1 MSRSLYI
8 RYIEAIY
15 LIHPWRGWTSCLS
28 RQNTLRC
35 GSLVRLDVIR
45 HCCLTLL
52 YDAGVL
58 GRGRPEPAVA
68 VLEPD
73 DVLAPTGCGGRGLH
87 QYGVLNG
94 AQAVEHAWCYVH
106 GVPGGQPHRAQR
118 VHGVAEVHLD
128 LTRDK
133 GDRLVLDVVVLHRE
147 GLSGAHEEQLAHV
160 RALDEREDLLM
171 APGLCDLLGW
181 AYGGVWRWLGH
192 CFPHRFVDGAVWS
205 SRATPILASAMP

>member
-87 QYGVLNG
+87 STESSMARRRWSMPGVTCT
-94 AQAVEHAWCYVH
+94 ES
-106 GVPGGQPHRAQR
+106 PG
-118 VHGVAEVHLD
+118 D
-128 LTRDK
+128 SLTARNVSTESP
-133 GDRLVLDVVVLHRE
+133 R
-147 GLSGAHEEQLAHV
+147 SI
-160 RALDEREDLLM
+160 
-171 APGLCDLLGW
+171 
-181 AYGGVWRWLGH
+181 
-192 CFPHRFVDGAVWS
+192 S
-205 SRATPILASAMP
+205 T